1 MSIDSVDSD
10 EIIDSSDAVIERE
23 RRYSIELLNL
33 HKFDESMF

>member
-10 EIIDSSDAVIERE
+10 EIIDSSDAVRE